1 MSDKQKPILLILVFL
16 ILCALVAL
24 AAIVGYSFLNPPSPG
39 DAVAQARLSVLF
51 TSPQSGQQIPVGQPV
66 MVHAVANSDNEIVRV
81 ELWVDGQL
89 HAAQNSSLPGGTSPF
104 PLVVSWHPMSAGMHT
119 LIARAFS
126 ADGARTQAAVDVE
139 ATSAEDRDADGM
151 ADEFDACPDVPGV
164 DSADGCPDRDGDGTP
179 DGSDACPDEPGT
191 DDGSGCPTPSGG
203 DRDGDGI
210 PDDRDA
216 CPDEPGVP
224 MDGCPLIGDRDGD
237 SIPDE
242 EDACPDEAGGEPT
255 DGCPDRD
262 GDTVPDGSD
271 ACPDDPGPP
280 ESGCPAPGDGDRDGD
295 GFPDDTDMCPDD
307 PGVPATW
314 GCPDRDGDGVRDSED
329 ECPDDPGPPENRG
342 CPIPDEGGD
351 DPGDGGPGGDDDVD
365 SDGDGIPD
373 SEDRC
378 PGAPGLP
385 EHEGCPDSD
394 GDGVPDDRDMCP
406 EEPGEPE
413 SAGCP
418 DTGAGDRDGDGVPD
432 DVDLCPDEAGAPE
445 DGGCPPPEEDDDD
458 GAILPGPGEVEWPGS
473 LDELPIAVEF
483 QAMSFQVSDDYDGV
497 YCYPSLNEG
506 PVERYAFEP
515 LDAQQWDI
523 AAELGSRTLVTGM
536 SQPIE
541 VQVECGAD
549 NVYLGEGEGWG
560 IYWDI
565 GSIDASHPSS
575 DWDGHVITARSAGGD
590 DGRWFE
596 VQYRLCSGSCE
607 DAAFPAPLVLLSH
620 GRDDLLIWQ
629 WNGDLRRL
637 AYYDVYMD
645 GSRILRMVGNED
657 VSWMSVAGRAPLC
670 GGRHEFY
677 VVAVGEDGRES
688 PHSNTP
694 VWEADPCPRVVRVTF
709 DRILTYDTGDQEHSC
724 LGPIFGHF
732 WVQGS
737 EYESLHFEGDDYP
750 DGFRLCPNSR
760 YDIQEMFDT
769 IWWWGSGMGPHAEPY
784 DAPDTN
790 SVTVE
795 VGPDD
800 DFTLGGVI
808 YEWDKDGT
816 WDVYREAFNHSRPP
830 MPGDSIR
837 PGRYILRNRQIRL
850 EFLIDV
856 LVGPEVGAEPDLTI
870 TNVDK
875 AGDQLRVHV
884 FNNAADMVE
893 PADITV
899 HWVPVGSGTVVD
911 SRTWEGVQ
919 IPSGGSRILQSG
931 EPVGDIGGMIF
942 VLDPNEAIPDGNRGN
957 NTFETPLTMRVEF
970 MQVGAPHCSESACSI
985 FDCDSEWVFKLWAGY
1000 GPSESDISWVAFHER
1015 FPRSGELIRCGH
1027 DICMWRDSP
1036 SEDWRMEG
1044 DERYTFEFEMPAA
1057 ENVYVLVTATEI
1069 DFWTS
1074 DDRFASP
1081 LYQYAPR
1088 DNWGASSDPHSGS
1101 LAAERECNDA
1111 FCFTCR
1117 EDNVWARWRITKV
1130 E

>member
-1 MSDKQKPILLILVFL
+1 MSRKLLVPVIVLLV
-16 ILCALVAL
+16 LCCLAVVA
-24 AAIVGYSFLNPPSPG
+24 AVAINYYIRP
-39 DAVAQARLSVLF
+39 AVAQARLSVNF
-51 TSPQSGQQIPVGQPV
+51 TTPQSGEQVPVGQPV
-66 MVHAVANSDNEIVRV
+66 MVHAVARSDNKIGRV
-81 ELWVDGQL
+81 ELWIDGEL
-89 HAAQNSSLPGGTSPF
+89 HTAQDSALPGGSSPF
-104 PLVVSWHPMSAGMHT
+104 PLVSTWQPLSAGTHV

-126 ADGARTQAAVDVE
+126 ADGVRAHATVNVD
-139 ATSAEDRDADGM
+139 ATSAEDRDADGV
-151 ADEFDACPDVPGV
+151 ADEFDACPDEPGV
-164 DSADGCPDRDGDGTP
+164 DSAEGCPDRDGDGTP
-179 DGSDACPDEPGT
+179 DGSDACPDEPGV
-191 DDGSGCPTPSGG
+191 DAGSGCPVPSDG

-210 PDDRDA
+210 PDEDDA
-216 CPDEPGVP
+216 CPDTPGIP

-237 SIPDE
+237 GIPDE
-242 EDACPDEAGGEPT
+242 EDACPDEAGAEPT

-262 GDTVPDGSD
+262 GDTVPDAED

-280 ESGCPAPGDGDRDGD
+280 ESGCPAPTESDRDGD
-295 GFPDDTDMCPDD
+295 GFPDSEDECPDE

-314 GCPDRDGDGVRDSED
+314 GCPDRDGDGVRDSAD

-342 CPIPDEGGD
+342 CPVPDAPGGPGG
-351 DPGDGGPGGDDDVD
+351 PGDGGDED

-373 SEDRC
+373 TEDRC
-378 PGAPGLP
+378 PGAPGPP

-406 EEPGEPE
+406 DEPGVPE

-418 DTGAGDRDGDGVPD
+418 ADSPDRDGDGVPD
-432 DVDLCPDEAGAPE
+432 DVDPCPEEEGLPE
-445 DGGCPPPEEDDDD
+445 DDGCPPPEDDAVEPMD
-458 GAILPGPGEVEWPGS
+458 PGPGEVEWPDS
-473 LDELPIAVEF
+473 IEELPISVEF
-483 QAMSFQVSDDYDGV
+483 QALSFQVSDDYDGV
-497 YCYPSLNEG
+497 YCYPSLAGG
-506 PVERYAFEP
+506 PVERYEFEP
-515 LDAQQWDI
+515 LGARQWDI
-523 AAELGSRTLVTGM
+523 AADLGSRTLVTGL

-541 VQVECGAD
+541 VQAECGAD

-560 IYWDI
+560 VYWDI
-565 GSIDASHPSS
+565 GSIARSHPSS

-596 VQYRLCSGSCE
+596 AQYRLCSGSCE

-637 AYYDVYMD
+637 AHYDVYMN
-645 GSRILRMVGNED
+645 GSRILRMVGNEA
-657 VSWMSVAGRAPLC
+657 VSTMSVARRAPLC

-688 PHSNTP
+688 PRSNVP
-694 VWEADPCPRVVRVTF
+694 VWEAEPCPRVVRVTF
-709 DRILTYDTGDQEHSC
+709 DRLLTYDTGDQEHSC
-724 LGPIFGHF
+724 VGPIFGHF

-737 EYESLHFEGDDYP
+737 TFESLSFEGDDYP
-750 DGFRLCPNSR
+750 DGFRLCPNSQ

-769 IWWWGSGMGPHAEPY
+769 IWWWGAGMGPHTEPY

-830 MPGDSIR
+830 MLGSSIR

-850 EFLIDV
+850 EFVIDV
-856 LVGPEVGAEPDLTI
+856 LVGPEVGREPDLTI
-870 TNVDK
+870 TDVDVYE
-875 AGDQLRVHV
+875 GQLRVHV
-884 FNNAADMVE
+884 FNNASDMVE

-899 HWVPVGSGTVVD
+899 HWLPVGSGTVID
-911 SRTWEGVQ
+911 SRTWENIQ

-931 EPVGDIGGMIF
+931 EPAGEIGGMLF
-942 VLDPNEAIPDGNRGN
+942 VLDPDENVPDGNRGN
-957 NTFETPLTMRVEF
+957 NTFETPLRMRVEF
-970 MQVGAPHCSESACSI
+970 LQVGASHCSEVSCNI

-1000 GPSESDISWVAFHER
+1000 GPSDSDISWVAFHER
-1015 FPRSGELIRCGH
+1015 FPRSGELIECGH
-1027 DICMWRDSP
+1027 DICMYRDSP
-1036 SEDWRMEG
+1036 AEDFIMEG
-1044 DERYTFEFEMPAA
+1044 DERYTFDFEMPAA
-1057 ENVYVLVTATEI
+1057 ENVYVKVTATEL

-1074 DDRFASP
+1074 DDQFASP
-1081 LYQYAPR
+1081 LYRYAPR
-1088 DNWGASSDPHSGS
+1088 DNWGARSDPYSGV
-1101 LAAERECNDA
+1101 LAAERSCNDGV
-1111 FCFTCR
+1111 FCFSCR
-1117 EDNVWARWRITKV
+1117 EENVYARWRITKV